1 MKINIAYDGGLER
14 LAERIENN
22 AGGIVSAIGERVMQS
37 AKEACPVDTGALR
50 DSIKMSVQGNRA
62 VVSAN
67 TDYAGYVEFG
77 TSKMP
82 ARPYLVPALIMNAD
96 AVSVQDIIGGRD
108 D

>member
-14 LAERIENN
+14 LIESLENN
-22 AGGIVSAIGERVMQS
+22 AGGIAAAVGERVMQS

-50 DSIKMSVQGNRA
+50 DSIKMSVHGNRA
-62 VVSAN
+62 VVSAD
-67 TDYAGYVEFG
+67 TDYAGCVEFG

-82 ARPYLVPALIMNAD
+82 ARPYLVPALILNAD
-96 AVSVQDIIGGRD
+96 AVSVRDIIGGRD